1 MLDQAHDF
9 HIASGKFQVLQK
21 KEEFE
26 SYFRTPGFGGYHLLQ
41 LNDFPGQGT
50 SPVGVV
56 DVFYDAKPYVDAQT
70 FKQIQSPCLPLLR
83 TDKLVW
89 SQNETFEGD
98 AQVANFLKEKL
109 KGAVVDW
116 KLEYLNGNV
125 YKDGSFKLDIPNGGI
140 TDLGRISIP
149 LTEICQAAKDVYK
162 RQVYLIWLGTV
173 KELLTMF
180 LAYLLKIIMRTLPN
194 SHLST

>member
-1 MLDQAHDF
+1 MISYRF
-9 HIASGKFQVLQK
+9 RQVPSSSK

-70 FKQIQSPCLPLLR
+70 FKQMQSPCLPLLR

-89 SQNETFEGD
+89 TQNETFEGD
-98 AQVANFLKEKL
+98 AQMANFLKEKL

-116 KLEYLNGNV
+116 KLEYLNGSV

-140 TDLGRISIP
+140 TDLGKISIP
-149 LTEICQAAKDVYK
+149 LTGICQAAKMVLKMEIRNTSFSNNWAIWVYPDK
-162 RQVYLIWLGTV
+162 
-173 KELLTMF
+173 
-180 LAYLLKIIMRTLPN
+180 LPEI
-194 SHLST
+194 SEKK

>member
-70 FKQIQSPCLPLLR
+70 FKQMQS
-83 TDKLVW
+83 LVFLYYVLISW
-89 SQNETFEGD
+89 CG
-98 AQVANFLKEKL
+98 VKMRLLKEMPK
-109 KGAVVDW
+109 
-116 KLEYLNGNV
+116 
-125 YKDGSFKLDIPNGGI
+125 
-140 TDLGRISIP
+140 
-149 LTEICQAAKDVYK
+149 
-162 RQVYLIWLGTV
+162 
-173 KELLTMF
+173 
-180 LAYLLKIIMRTLPN
+180 
-194 SHLST
+194 

>member
-1 MLDQAHDF
+1 MVTHEIGQWCAYPDF
-9 HIASGKFQVLQK
+9 NQISKYIGVLKPYNYELLEKISVIKNAWSGSWFSHRFRQVPSSSK

-98 AQVANFLKEKL
+98 AQVANF
-109 KGAVVDW
+109 W
-116 KLEYLNGNV
+116 KKN
-125 YKDGSFKLDIPNGGI
+125 
-140 TDLGRISIP
+140 
-149 LTEICQAAKDVYK
+149 
-162 RQVYLIWLGTV
+162 
-173 KELLTMF
+173 
-180 LAYLLKIIMRTLPN
+180 
-194 SHLST
+194 

>member
-1 MLDQAHDF
+1 MVTHEIGQWCAYPDFNQISKYIGVLKPYNYELFREDLRNKKMLDQAHDF

-70 FKQIQSPCLPLLR
+70 FKQMQSPCLPLLR

-89 SQNETFEGD
+89 TQNETFEGD
-98 AQVANFLKEKL
+98 AQMANFLKEKL

-116 KLEYLNGNV
+116 KLEYLNGSV

-140 TDLGRISIP
+140 TDLGKISIP
-149 LTEICQAAKDVYK
+149 LTGIC
-162 RQVYLIWLGTV
+162 
-173 KELLTMF
+173 
-180 LAYLLKIIMRTLPN
+180 
-194 SHLST
+194 